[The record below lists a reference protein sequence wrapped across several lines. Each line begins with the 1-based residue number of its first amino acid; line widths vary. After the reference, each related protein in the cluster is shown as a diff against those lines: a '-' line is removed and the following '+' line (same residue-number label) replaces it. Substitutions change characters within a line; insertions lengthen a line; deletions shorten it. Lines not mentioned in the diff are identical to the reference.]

1 MKYLKLFESF
11 TSDKLEE
18 QIEDLFIGITDELG
32 AGIQVVMDRFTN
44 AGPRMERL
52 QVKILLPHG
61 YEHSPMDVYYKIR
74 NELVPIHNKI
84 MKDYGLKFSGCS
96 QLKRIDDPNY
106 YGVVNLIY
114 YKYEDQKQFE
124 SFGQFQL
131 DEISKQEYYSIL
143 DNNRLVYIPESKVLE
158 FKSKLSKE
166 YKLLYARG
174 DKKDTVE
181 YFRAEYETEI
191 NYHFTCKSFSIK
203 KKSQG
208 VDEPCYIMFYN
219 YEEFTSHQ
227 APKSHIETLP
237 DQKRISFQKKSYY
250 RFEESD
256 FDQMCENPQILLDY
270 LEKDIIK
277 ESFEYEGERFIEK
290 ICKGWGV
297 EIEDLEDLFIDFSDD
312 GGKVLF
318 SYMEVKDG
326 VIQITIKDIWKD
338 LNDRDWLYNPLW
350 DKRFNSIK
358 IKLNRFGLDM
368 NVIPV
373 GWNFGRYAD
382 VRIFPITDK
391 KGTHSKTD
399 IVTESF
405 GDIPDPEPM
414 DVNEWD
420 DEVTNAQEIAFTQKE
435 KELFISLSDT
445 ISVKNKRS
453 MPDIGKFYLY
463 FILINGDL
471 NPKLRETTPI
481 SNISI
486 YKNDDEFYFVALW
499 TGDGLFAERELW
511 AGGEKLYRCDG
522 YECLEKFLKEIFKGY
537 RELVNKQSKT
547 NESYFDEIPEP
558 ELMDLNE
565 WDEEVTNAREVDFTQ
580 QEKELFISLSD
591 TILVKHKID
600 ALEIGDSHLSFSMVN
615 GEDRIYPN
623 LRSTTVIR
631 SITSYKNDDEFYYV
645 SVWEGDDIDGGTKS
659 HHQYRCDG

>member
-1 MKYLKLFESF
+1 MKYLK
-11 TSDKLEE
+11 K
-18 QIEDLFIGITDELG
+18 
-32 AGIQVVMDRFTN
+32 
-44 AGPRMERL
+44 
-52 QVKILLPHG
+52 
-61 YEHSPMDVYYKIR
+61 
-74 NELVPIHNKI
+74 
-84 MKDYGLKFSGCS
+84 
-96 QLKRIDDPNY
+96 
-106 YGVVNLIY
+106 
-114 YKYEDQKQFE
+114 FE

-174 DKKDTVE
+174 DRKDTVE

-191 NYHFTCKSFSIK
+191 DYHFTCKSFSIK

-219 YEEFTSHQ
+219 YEEFTSHA

-256 FDQMCENPQILLDY
+256 FNQMCKNPQILLDY
-270 LEKDIIK
+270 LEK
-277 ESFEYEGERFIEK
+277 
-290 ICKGWGV
+290 
-297 EIEDLEDLFIDFSDD
+297 
-312 GGKVLF
+312 
-318 SYMEVKDG
+318 
-326 VIQITIKDIWKD
+326 
-338 LNDRDWLYNPLW
+338 N
-350 DKRFNSIK
+350 
-358 IKLNRFGLDM
+358 LD
-368 NVIPV
+368 NT
-373 GWNFGRYAD
+373 
-382 VRIFPITDK
+382 PIN
-391 KGTHSKTD
+391 
-399 IVTESF
+399 ESF

-445 ISVKNKRS
+445 ISVKNKIRS

-511 AGGEKLYRCDG
+511 DGGEKLYRCDG
-522 YECLEKFLKEIFKGY
+522 YECWEKFLKEIFQGY
-537 RELVNKQSKT
+537 RELTGQNKT
-547 NESYFDEIPEP
+547 NESMFDAPEP
-558 ELMDLNE
+558 ELMDDSE
-565 WDEEVTNAREVDFTQ
+565 WDEVDNAQDDFNQ
-580 QEKELFISLSD
+580 KEKELFIALSD
-591 TILVKHKID
+591 TISVKHKIDLD
-600 ALEIGDSHLSFSMVN
+600 ALEIGDSQLSFSMVN
-615 GEDRIYPN
+615 GVDGIYPN

-645 SVWEGDDIDGGTKS
+645 NVWEGNDSDGVHKS
-659 HHQYRCDG
+659 YRCDGYECWEKFLKEIFKGYRDLINKQTKTNESMFDEVPEPRNLLDENGDYIPGSSKDRMNNREPFNQKEKLFINKLVDTLNEEYVSTNFSDLTEFRLNMGEMGEATHGMRVVKLTDDYYEVQYNNFVDSDDEYIYCECDGFKCLSKLLIELFEKINKDYDYKG